1 MSVKIYLL
9 DVTRLRQES
18 EAEKKEFEC
27 LCERLSGERQKKI
40 RQFRHAKGRALSLGA
55 GLLLDYG
62 LSRYGL
68 RERDVAMV
76 YGADEKP
83 YLRDYPELFF
93 NLSHSGTMAM
103 AAFSEQEIGCDVE
116 QIAVPDMRVVYR
128 FFAADEARRIEEAA
142 RTGEQAEYFYRFW
155 TLKESFL
162 KVTGRGIRMPLNEFC
177 IHLGEP
183 IQVEQDGEILDYGFA
198 EFACPGYRMAY
209 CTERAKSEKEEKP
222 EFLSWEQIWG
232 IN

>member
-103 AAFSEQEIGCDVE
+103 AAFSEREIGCDVE

-142 RTGEQAEYFYRFW
+142 RTGEQEI
-155 TLKESFL
+155 
-162 KVTGRGIRMPLNEFC
+162 GRA
-177 IHLGEP
+177 H
-183 IQVEQDGEILDYGFA
+183 V
-198 EFACPGYRMAY
+198 
-209 CTERAKSEKEEKP
+209 
-222 EFLSWEQIWG
+222 
-232 IN
+232 